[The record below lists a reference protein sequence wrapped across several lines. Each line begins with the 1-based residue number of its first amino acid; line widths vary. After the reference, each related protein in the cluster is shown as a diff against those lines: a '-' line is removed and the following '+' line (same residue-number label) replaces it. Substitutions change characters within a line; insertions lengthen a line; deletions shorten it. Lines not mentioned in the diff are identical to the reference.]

1 MSPLGRKKRR
11 EVERQNNGEE
21 MAGCWM
27 LRPGALWRIL
37 HMWETESA
45 LEKGWSET
53 EHSQE
58 D

>member
-11 EVERQNNGEE
+11 EMERHHNGEE

-27 LRPGALWRIL
+27 LRPGALLRIL

-45 LEKGWSET
+45 LGKGWSAT

>member
-11 EVERQNNGEE
+11 EVESYENGQE

-27 LRPGALWRIL
+27 LRPEALWRIL
-37 HMWETESA
+37 HMWETESV
-45 LEKGWSET
+45 LEKGWGET